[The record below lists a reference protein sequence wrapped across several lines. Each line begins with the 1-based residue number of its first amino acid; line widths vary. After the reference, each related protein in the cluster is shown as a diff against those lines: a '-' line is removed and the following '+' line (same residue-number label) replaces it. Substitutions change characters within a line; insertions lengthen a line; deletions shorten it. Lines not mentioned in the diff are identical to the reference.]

1 MKKSAEL
8 RLSLKSLTASA
19 LQDWDS
25 DTSWEVIHVLRT
37 RAEPETVQLIQK
49 LFRARNW
56 RKRALA
62 VNIICQLQIRSS
74 DGSPNQDY
82 AVETSHEILLA
93 ALEDSHQ
100 QVIGAALFGLGHRK
114 TAKAIPAVVAYAEHP
129 SEDIRY
135 AVAFALGG
143 NDDEA
148 SIAALLKLATDID
161 DDVRDWATFGL
172 GSLCMAD
179 TPEVREC
186 LWRNTQDGN
195 EVVRGE
201 ALAGLA
207 CRHDERTI
215 PLLMQ
220 ALVDDEVRV
229 YALEAAET
237 MADSRL
243 YLPLK
248 ALWDEYASGQD
259 CNRYWFSVLDSAL
272 QACTPAE
279 MKTDNQ
285 NS

>member
-8 RLSLKSLTASA
+8 RLSLKSLIVSA

-25 DTSWEVIHVLRT
+25 DASWEVIHVLRT
-37 RAEPETVQLIQK
+37 RAELETVQLIQK
-49 LFRARNW
+49 LFRSRNW

-100 QVIGAALFGLGHRK
+100 QVAEAALFGLGHRK
-114 TAKAIPAVVAYAEHP
+114 TAKAIPTMVAYAKHF
-129 SEDIRY
+129 SKDIRY

-148 SIAALLKLATDID
+148 SIAALLSLAGDID
-161 DDVRDWATFGL
+161 DDVRDWAIFGL
-172 GSLCMAD
+172 GSLCTAD

-186 LWRNTQDGN
+186 LWCNTRDEN
-195 EVVRGE
+195 EDVRGE

-220 ALVDDEVRV
+220 ALVGDEVRV

-237 MADSRL
+237 MADPHL
-243 YLPLK
+243 YSPLK
-248 ALWDEYASGQD
+248 ALWDEYASSRD
-259 CNRYWFSVLDSAL
+259 CNQYWFSVLDSAL
-272 QACTPAE
+272 QACAPAE
-279 MKTDNQ
+279 MKTDNRDF
-285 NS
+285 